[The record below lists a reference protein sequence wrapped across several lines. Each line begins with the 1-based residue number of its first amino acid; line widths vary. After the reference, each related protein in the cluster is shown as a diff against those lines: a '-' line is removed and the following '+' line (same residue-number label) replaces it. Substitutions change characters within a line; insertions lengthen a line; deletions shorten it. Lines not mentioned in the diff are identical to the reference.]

1 MAEFVLETW
10 DGRSVLLPTPLAW
23 QLDYGLGSPCD
34 SYWVKLLWQAGDED
48 SLAAGTRMTVTEG
61 GETVFTGV
69 VDECACSWKED
80 GCTAEITGRGMQALL
95 LDNQAEA
102 EDYSAATLA
111 EILRRYV
118 TCWGIRLARP
128 VSLPAVYG
136 FSVASGSSCWKVL
149 YQFARYHGGATPRFD
164 RLGRLEL
171 HPFPDGEPLV
181 LDREAPVTA
190 LTLRE
195 RRYGVLSRVT
205 VKDVSGWVRET
216 VADTDFEAKGGR
228 ARRVLLVP
236 RNTGFQA
243 RRYDARFQLAR
254 SRAKALQIEATV
266 ALPFAA
272 RPGELV
278 RLDRPGWS
286 RNGIYRVQESRVTL
300 GQNGVETRLVLGV
313 TEAVL

>member
-1 MAEFVLETW
+1 METW
-10 DGRSVLLPTPLAW
+10 DGRSVPLPTPIAW
-23 QLDYGLGSPCD
+23 RLDYGLGSPCD
-34 SYWVKLLWQAGDED
+34 SFRVKLLWQAGDED
-48 SLAAGTRMTVTEG
+48 TLAAGIRMTVTDEG
-61 GETVFTGV
+61 RTVFTGV
-69 VDECACSWKED
+69 VDECACSWNGN

-102 EDYSAATLA
+102 EDYGVATL
-111 EILRRYV
+111 EDILQRYV
-118 TCWGIRLARP
+118 TCWGIGLARP

-149 YQFARYHGGATPRFD
+149 YQFARYHGGAAPRFD
-164 RLGRLEL
+164 RLGRLAL

-181 LDREAPVTA
+181 LDRSAPVTA
-190 LTLRE
+190 LTLRQ

-216 VADTDFEAKGGR
+216 VADTDFERRGGR

-254 SRAKALQIEATV
+254 SRARALQIEATV

-272 RPGELV
+272 WPGDLM

-286 RNGIYRVQESRVTL
+286 RNGVYRVQESRVTL
-300 GQNGVETRLVLGV
+300 GQNGAETRLILG
-313 TEAVL
+313 EPDAVL

>member
-1 MAEFVLETW
+1 METW
-10 DGRSVLLPTPLAW
+10 DGRSVSLPTPIAW
-23 QLDYGLGSPCD
+23 RLDYGLGSPCD
-34 SYWVKLLWQAGDED
+34 CFWVRLLWQAGDED
-48 SLAAGTRMTVTEG
+48 TLAAGTRMTVTEEG
-61 GETVFTGV
+61 RRVFTGV
-69 VDECACSWKED
+69 VDEVSCSWTGD
-80 GCTAEITGRGMQALL
+80 GCTAEVSGRGMQALL

-102 EDYSAATLA
+102 EDYSVATLA
-111 EILRRYV
+111 DILQRYV
-118 TCWGIRLARP
+118 TCWGIGLARP

-149 YQFARYHGGATPRFD
+149 YQFARYYGGATPRFD

-171 HPFPDGEPLV
+171 HPFQDGDPLV
-181 LDREAPVTA
+181 LDREAPVTE

-216 VADTDFEAKGGR
+216 VADEGFERRGGR

-254 SRAKALQIEATV
+254 SRAKALQIEAV
-266 ALPFAA
+266 AALPFAA
-272 RPGELV
+272 WPGDLV
-278 RLDRPGWS
+278 KLDRPGWS
-286 RNGIYRVQESRVTL
+286 RNGTYRVQESRVAL
-300 GQNGVETRLVLGV
+300 GQKGLETRLVLGDP
-313 TEAVL
+313 EAVL